1 MFLGAPDRHSAPV
14 EVCRAPWAKGLQLHY
29 FHHAQGCLWWAALP
43 GHRCLTKTLCI
54 YFLIL
59 GKPTY
64 VHVSK
69 TCYFAILRWITAMCE
84 TLRSHWKGVGW
95 LREETVPLAQAN
107 SKAPSNTAD
116 TGWSPPSRRQ
126 SAPFCSAKSLS
137 TSNSHTLSVVTTS
150 KAM

>member
-1 MFLGAPDRHSAPV
+1 MLYVSGGPRQAQCPRWIS
-14 EVCRAPWAKGLQLHY
+14 RAPWAKGLQLHY
-29 FHHAQGCLWWAALP
+29 FHHAQDCPWWAALP
-43 GHRCLTKTLCI
+43 GHWCLTKTLCI
-54 YFLIL
+54 YFFIL

-69 TCYFAILRWITAMCE
+69 TCYFAILRW

-95 LREETVPLAQAN
+95 LRKETVPLAQAN
-107 SKAPSNTAD
+107 SNAPSNTAD